1 MGITLYQMGIS
12 YSRKQLFQ
20 QAKQYYN
27 QALIIQQRWLPYHHN
42 DIQRTIKAL
51 EEVDSFFSSS

>member
-1 MGITLYQMGIS
+1 MGIS